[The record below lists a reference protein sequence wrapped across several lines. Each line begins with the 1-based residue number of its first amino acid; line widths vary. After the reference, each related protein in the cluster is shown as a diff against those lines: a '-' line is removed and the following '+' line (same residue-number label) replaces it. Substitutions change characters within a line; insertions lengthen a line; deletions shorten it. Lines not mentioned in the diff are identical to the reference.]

1 MKHHEHIGLVTR
13 TQIADRAGVRR
24 PAVSNWARRHKDF
37 PTPVRSGDTELFHEA
52 EVARWLTN
60 RTVPRSQL
68 LDGEQAGTTYAD
80 RFRRTGDDR
89 PPAEPKA
96 VGSGASRVAAED
108 RKAVDQLMGR
118 LGDRVRGPAAMADF
132 VNLCLI
138 VMYVRHAEPERWR
151 RIEDAMSA
159 GQEARD
165 VPSLLRNLGDLA
177 QDTLRRNGDRTDM
190 RGSLL
195 QLEPRSWDDLTTAVR
210 TAADTGVGAFQLVW
224 ESFSAREGLHS
235 SEFCS
240 PVGLASLAAALVLTA
255 GQKATVLDP
264 YTRGGEMLAAACR
277 YIGDARG
284 TVQGETLDGRLQ
296 AVASL
301 YLLHLGVRPKLT
313 STRSDRWPPNREH
326 GVDVVLTNPP
336 FNMSDAPGPGR
347 RTGNWPYG
355 SPPQGND
362 NFAWVQYV
370 LGALRP
376 GGRAVVVMPVKAGN
390 SVNAAEREIR
400 RALVRGGAVECVI
413 TLPSHLFSGTPVPVS
428 LWVLRRVE
436 RPIRDDVLFVDAQE
450 LGTRVRRRRVLRD
463 ADREAMTN
471 VVRPWLDESPWLGE
485 RQGPDGESYLAGAA
499 DRGLSAVAV
508 ARTVIMADEGCSLR
522 PADYLGGGTYGA
534 APDAAQLR
542 QADEEASEQM
552 DALRLL
558 ERRGA
563 GPGGG
568 YLTGAGPGGW
578 NEATLEDLC
587 EIRPGPSYTRI
598 PAEARTTDA
607 GTPLVFPQDLVGGKI
622 VEVPQ
627 YRVPWLTAE
636 RFKKFELLPDDIVC
650 VRTGAQQQPALV
662 SGPQAGWLLSS
673 NVTRLRVRPDA
684 GIDPLYLHAYLGLRY
699 AREWMSHR
707 AAATAAPSLSSAAL
721 GHLPVR
727 FPPIERQRQ
736 CVNLLGELGQ
746 RAEAHAAYASALDRL
761 RAELTEHLLHGS
773 ADPR

>member
-1 MKHHEHIGLVTR
+1 MQLERNEQIGLVTR
-13 TQIADRAGVRR
+13 TQIAERAGVRR

-37 PTPVRSGDTELFHEA
+37 PTPVRSGDTELFREA
-52 EVARWLTN
+52 EIARWLMD
-60 RTVPRSQL
+60 RTIPRSQL

-80 RFRRTGDDR
+80 RFRRTSGNR
-89 PPAEPKA
+89 PYAEPKA
-96 VGSGASRVAAED
+96 VGSGALRVGTED
-108 RKAVDQLMGR
+108 KKAVDQLMGR
-118 LGDRVRGPAAMADF
+118 LADRVRGPAAMADF

-138 VMYVRHAEPERWR
+138 VMYVRHAEPERWH

-159 GQEARD
+159 GQGARD
-165 VPSLLRNLGDLA
+165 VQSLLRSLGDMA
-177 QDTLRRNGDRTDM
+177 QETLRRNGDRTDM
-190 RGSLL
+190 RSSLL

-240 PVGLASLAAALVLTA
+240 PVGLASVSAALVMTP
-255 GQKATVLDP
+255 GQKTTVLDP
-264 YTRGGEMLAAACR
+264 YTRGGEMLAAACQ
-277 YIGDARG
+277 YIEDARG
-284 TVQGETLDGRLQ
+284 TVYGETLDGRLQ

-362 NFAWVQYV
+362 NFAWVQYI
-370 LGALRP
+370 LGALVL

-390 SVNAAEREIR
+390 SVNVAEREIR
-400 RALVRGGAVECVI
+400 RALVHGGAVECVI

-428 LWVLRRVE
+428 LWMLRRVE
-436 RPIRDDVLFVDAQE
+436 RPVRDGVLFVDAQE
-450 LGTRVRRRRVLRD
+450 LGTKVRRRRVLRD
-463 ADREAMTN
+463 TDCDAITN
-471 VVRPWLDESPWLGE
+471 VVRSWLDEE
-485 RQGPDGESYLAGAA
+485 QGPAGEEYVARAA
-499 DRGLSAVAV
+499 DQGLAAAVV

-522 PADYLGGGTYGA
+522 PADYLGGGNYGA

-542 QADEEASEQM
+542 EAGERAAEHVDDLRVLEQ
-552 DALRLL
+552 RWV
-558 ERRGA
+558 GS
-563 GPGGG
+563 GNG
-568 YLTGAGPGGW
+568 YRTGAGADGW
-578 NEATLEDLC
+578 NEVVLKNLC
-587 EIRPGPSYTRI
+587 EIRPGPSYTRL

-607 GTPLVFPQDLVGGKI
+607 GIPLVFPQDLVGGKI
-622 VEVPQ
+622 VEEPQ
-627 YRVPWLTAE
+627 NRVPWLTAE

-662 SGPQAGWLLSS
+662 SGSQAGWLLSS
-673 NVTRLRVRPDA
+673 NVTRLRVRLNA
-684 GIDPLYLHAYLGLRY
+684 EIDPLYLHAYLGLRY

-727 FPPIERQRQ
+727 FPPIGRQRQ
-736 CVNLLGELGQ
+736 CVNLLVELGQ
-746 RAEAHAAYASALDRL
+746 RADAYASYASAIGRL
-761 RAELTEHLLHGS
+761 RAELAEHLLHG
-773 ADPR
+773 AVEPL

>member
-1 MKHHEHIGLVTR
+1 M
-13 TQIADRAGVRR
+13 
-24 PAVSNWARRHKDF
+24 
-37 PTPVRSGDTELFHEA
+37 RSGDTELFREA
-52 EVARWLTN
+52 EIARWLMD
-60 RTVPRSQL
+60 RTIPRSQL

-80 RFRRTGDDR
+80 RFRRTSGDR
-89 PPAEPKA
+89 PYAEPKA
-96 VGSGASRVAAED
+96 VGSGALPVGIED
-108 RKAVDQLMGR
+108 KKAVDQLMGR
-118 LGDRVRGPAAMADF
+118 LADRVRGPAAMADF

-138 VMYVRHAEPERWR
+138 VMYVRHAEPERWH

-159 GQEARD
+159 GQGARD
-165 VPSLLRNLGDLA
+165 VQSLLRSLGDMA
-177 QDTLRRNGDRTDM
+177 QETLRRNGDRTDM
-190 RGSLL
+190 RSSLL

-240 PVGLASLAAALVLTA
+240 PVGLASVSAALVMTP
-255 GQKATVLDP
+255 GQKTTVLDP
-264 YTRGGEMLAAACR
+264 YTRGGEMLAAAYR
-277 YIGDARG
+277 YIEDARG
-284 TVQGETLDGRLQ
+284 TVYGETLDGRLQ

-362 NFAWVQYV
+362 NFAWVQYI
-370 LGALRP
+370 LGALVL

-390 SVNAAEREIR
+390 SVNVAEREIR
-400 RALVRGGAVECVI
+400 RALVHGGAVECVI

-428 LWVLRRVE
+428 LWMLRRVE
-436 RPIRDDVLFVDAQE
+436 RPVRDGVLFVDAQE
-450 LGTRVRRRRVLRD
+450 LGTKVRRRRVLRD
-463 ADREAMTN
+463 TDCDAITN
-471 VVRPWLDESPWLGE
+471 VVRSWLDEE
-485 RQGPDGESYLAGAA
+485 QGPAGEEYVARAA
-499 DRGLSAVAV
+499 DQGLAAAVV
-508 ARTVIMADEGCSLR
+508 ARTVIMADEVCSLR
-522 PADYLGGGTYGA
+522 PADYLGGGNYGA

-542 QADEEASEQM
+542 EAGERAAEHVDDLRVLEQ
-552 DALRLL
+552 RWV
-558 ERRGA
+558 GS
-563 GPGGG
+563 GNG
-568 YLTGAGPGGW
+568 YRTGAGSDGW
-578 NEATLEDLC
+578 NEAVLKNLC
-587 EIRPGPSYTRI
+587 EIRPGPSYTRL

-607 GTPLVFPQDLVGGKI
+607 GIPLVFPQDLVGGKI
-622 VEVPQ
+622 VEEPQ
-627 YRVPWLTAE
+627 NRVPWLTAE

-662 SGPQAGWLLSS
+662 SGSQAGWLLSS
-673 NVTRLRVRPDA
+673 NVTRLRVRPNA
-684 GIDPLYLHAYLGLRY
+684 EIDPLYLHAYLGLRY

-727 FPPIERQRQ
+727 FPPIGRQRQ
-736 CVNLLGELGQ
+736 CVNLLVELGQ
-746 RAEAHAAYASALDRL
+746 RADAYASYASAIGRL
-761 RAELTEHLLHGS
+761 RAELAEHLLHG
-773 ADPR
+773 AVEPL